1 MNPRISLYALLFL
14 LICAP
19 VVVAQADDEEAKP
32 EMSLWRGGNVDLAFR
47 LGFNSSNTFGSSG
60 YGGLLSPRIR
70 SGAAAATGN
79 PAELASLRTRDF
91 IFDGSLMPV
100 LKRGSFLSNE
110 VSTILDEEVSGTMDE
125 ILDDPEQINFLPG
138 GYRSHTQF
146 RGVSGGVRPAFPSM
160 SMAIPLGSRATLAFA
175 THQPINAE
183 FSMLATGINAQI
195 AQEQG
200 SDDVSI
206 RFDVLMNIS
215 IATRMTLNMNA
226 FTTALGVSVLK
237 DSRFGDLDMGLSL
250 SRYQMTSFR
259 NLEADFTGM
268 VVVSRA
274 DERFFNNPDDPNLD
288 FENGETNALFMRARG
303 NYKDTQ
309 NGYSIGMTY
318 RAPILRWVTLSALY
332 TSMPTFTL
340 TDPNAFGDAYLPV
353 FAIGDDVLGG
363 DLKVQLDTLQ
373 AAKPNLTTRRDINQ
387 LIDDMT
393 VQLPS
398 SMAIGADVALG
409 RHTLTLNYTKY
420 SGELSMM
427 FGENYLGKE
436 SAHGLGFGMDFQM
449 KDRFTPMSLLLIPFR
464 LVYLDFDG
472 FLFQALRGVS
482 GYRDP
487 HYRFGASVML
497 GDGLHDNPDS
507 DMKTTLGM
515 PIPTGL
521 SMTRTYMIGKNVK
534 MGFSTITFPDLLF
547 KYSVSV
553 GF

>member
-1 MNPRISLYALLFL
+1 MNPRIPLSALLLLL
-14 LICAP
+14 LIAP
-19 VVVAQADDEEAKP
+19 VVSAQADDEEAKP
-32 EMSLWRGGNVDLAFR
+32 EMSLWRGGNVDLTFR

-79 PAELASLRTRDF
+79 PAELASLRTREF
-91 IFDGSLMPV
+91 IFDGSLMPA
-100 LKRGSFLSNE
+100 LKRGTFLSNE
-110 VSTILDEEVSGTMDE
+110 VSAILDDEVAGAMDE
-125 ILDDPEQINFLPG
+125 ILDDPEQVNFLAD
-138 GYRSHTQF
+138 GYRSHTTF
-146 RGVSGGVRPAFPSM
+146 RGVSGGIRPAFPSI
-160 SMAIPLGSRATLAFA
+160 SLAVPLGNRATLAFA

-183 FSMLATGINAQI
+183 FGMLATGINTQI

-226 FTTALGVSVLK
+226 FTTALGVRVL
-237 DSRFGDLDMGLSL
+237 DGSRFGDLDVGMSL
-250 SRYQMTSFR
+250 SRYQMSSFR

-288 FENGETNALFMRARG
+288 FENGESNALYMRARG
-303 NYKDTQ
+303 DYKDTG

-318 RAPILRWVTLSALY
+318 RAPIARFITLSALY
-332 TSMPTFTL
+332 TKMPTFTL

-363 DLKVQLDTLQ
+363 DLKVKLDTLQ
-373 AAKPNLTTRRDINQ
+373 AAKPNLTTRRDISS

-398 SMAIGADVALG
+398 SMAIGADVAMG

-420 SGELSMM
+420 SGELSMT
-427 FGENYLGKE
+427 FGDSYLGKK
-436 SAHGLGFGMDFQM
+436 SAHGVGFGMDFQM
-449 KDRFTPMSLLLIPFR
+449 KDRFTPMSILLIPIR
-464 LVYLDFDG
+464 LVYLDVDG

-487 HYRFGASVML
+487 HYRFGATVML
-497 GDGLHDNPDS
+497 GEGLHDNPDS
-507 DMKTTLGM
+507 DMKTTLGL

-521 SMTRTYMIGKNVK
+521 SMTRTYMLAKNVK
-534 MGFSTITFPDLLF
+534 MGFSTITYPDLLF

>member
-1 MNPRISLYALLFL
+1 MNPRIPLTALLL
-14 LICAP
+14 LLLCAP
-19 VVVAQADDEEAKP
+19 ILVAQADDDEAKP
-32 EMSLWRGGNVDLAFR
+32 EMTLWRGGNVDLTFQ
-47 LGFNSSNTFGSSG
+47 LGLNSSNVFSSSG

-70 SGAAAATGN
+70 SGAGAATGN
-79 PAELASLRTRDF
+79 PAELASLRTREF
-91 IFDGSLMPV
+91 IFDGSLMPT

-110 VSTILDEEVSGTMDE
+110 VSSLLDDEVSSSMNTILDDK
-125 ILDDPEQINFLPG
+125 EQINFLDG

-146 RGVSGGVRPAFPSM
+146 RGISGGVRPAFPSI
-160 SMAIPLGSRATLAFA
+160 SMAIPLGSRATVAFA

-183 FSMLATGINAQI
+183 FGMLATGINTQI

-226 FTTALGVSVLK
+226 FTSAIGVSVLK
-237 DSRFGDLDMGLSL
+237 DSPFGNLDVGMSL
-250 SRYQMTSFR
+250 SRYQMSSFR

-274 DERFFNNPDDPNLD
+274 DERFFNNPEDPNLD
-288 FENGETNALFMRARG
+288 FANGETNALFMRARG
-303 NYKDTQ
+303 SYNDTQ
-309 NGYSIGMTY
+309 NGYSIGFTY
-318 RAPILRWVTLSALY
+318 QAPMLPWVTLSALY
-332 TSMPTFTL
+332 TKMPTFNL
-340 TDPNAFGDAYLPV
+340 VDANAYGDAYLPV
-353 FAIGDDVLGG
+353 FVIGDDVLGG
-363 DLKVQLDTLQ
+363 DIKVKLDTLQ

-398 SMAIGADVALG
+398 SMALGADVALG

-420 SGELSMM
+420 SGELSMT
-427 FGENYLGKE
+427 FGENYLGKK
-436 SAHGLGFGMDFQM
+436 SAEGFGIGMDFQM
-449 KDRFTPMSLLLIPFR
+449 KDRFTPMGLLLIPFR

-472 FLFQALRGVS
+472 FLFQALGRVS

-497 GDGLHDNPDS
+497 GEGLHDDPDA
-507 DMKTTLGM
+507 DMKTTLGL

-521 SMTRTYMIGKNVK
+521 SLTRTYNLGQNIK
-534 MGFSTITFPDLLF
+534 MGFSTITYPDLLF

>member
-1 MNPRISLYALLFL
+1 MNPRIALTALLL
-14 LICAP
+14 LLTCASG
-19 VVVAQADDEEAKP
+19 AFSQDEEAKP
-32 EMSLWRGGNVDLAFR
+32 EMSLWRGGNVDLTFR
-47 LGFNSSNTFGSSG
+47 LGLNSSNAFGSSA

-79 PAELASLRTRDF
+79 PAELASLRTREF
-91 IFDGSLMPV
+91 IFDGSMMPV
-100 LKRGSFLSNE
+100 LKRGSFLSTE
-110 VSTILDEEVSGTMDE
+110 ISAILDDEVSGAMDE
-125 ILDDPEQINFLPG
+125 VLDDPDQVNFLAD
-138 GYRSHTQF
+138 GYRSHTKF
-146 RGVSGGVRPAFPSM
+146 RGVSGGLRPAFPSIA
-160 SMAIPLGSRATLAFA
+160 MAVPLGNRTTLAFA

-183 FSMLATGINAQI
+183 FGLLATGINTQI

-226 FTTALGVSVLK
+226 FTTALGVRVLE
-237 DSRFGDLDMGLSL
+237 DSRFGDLDVGMSL
-250 SRYQMTSFR
+250 SRYQMSSFR

-274 DERFFNNPDDPNLD
+274 DERFFNNPDDPNLN
-288 FENGETNALFMRARG
+288 FANGESNALFMRARG
-303 NYKDTQ
+303 DYRDTQ
-309 NGYSIGMTY
+309 NGYSIGLTY
-318 RAPILRWVTLSALY
+318 RAPVVRRVILSALY
-332 TSMPTFTL
+332 TKMPTFTL

-363 DLKVQLDTLQ
+363 DLKVKLDTLQ
-373 AAKPNLTTRRDINQ
+373 AAKPNLTTRRDISQ

-398 SMAIGADVALG
+398 SLALGADVGLG

-420 SGELSMM
+420 SGELSMT
-427 FGENYLGKE
+427 FGDSYLGKK

-449 KDRFTPMSLLLIPFR
+449 KDRFTPMSILLIPVR
-464 LVYLDFDG
+464 LLYLDFDG
-472 FLFQALRGVS
+472 FLFQALGQVTD
-482 GYRDP
+482 YRDP

-497 GDGLHDNPDS
+497 GEGLHDNPDS
-507 DMKTTLGM
+507 DMKTTLGL

-521 SMTRTYMIGKNVK
+521 SLTRTYLLGKNVK
-534 MGFSTITFPDLLF
+534 MGFSTITYPDLLF
-547 KYSVSV
+547 KYSIAL

>member
-1 MNPRISLYALLFL
+1 MKPRILLSALLL
-14 LICAP
+14 LLLGASP
-19 VVVAQADDEEAKP
+19 ASAQDDEAAKP
-32 EMSLWRGGNVDLAFR
+32 EMSLWRGGNVDLTFR
-47 LGFNSSNTFGSSG
+47 LGFNSSNTFGPSG

-79 PAELASLRTRDF
+79 PAELANLRSSEF
-91 IFDGSLMPV
+91 IFDGSLMPT
-100 LKRGSFLSNE
+100 LERGTFLSNE
-110 VSTILDEEVSGTMDE
+110 VSGILDDEVSTSLDE
-125 ILDDPEQINFLPG
+125 ILDDPEQVNFLPG
-138 GYRSHTQF
+138 GYRSHTTF
-146 RGVSGGVRPAFPSM
+146 RGVSGGIRPAFPSV
-160 SMAIPLGSRATLAFA
+160 SLAVPLNRRATLAFS

-183 FSMLATGINAQI
+183 FGMLATGINTQI

-226 FTTALGVSVLK
+226 FTSAMGLRVL
-237 DSRFGDLDMGLSL
+237 DGSPFGDLDLGVSL
-250 SRYQMTSFR
+250 SRYEMSSFR

-288 FENGETNALFMRARG
+288 FENGETNALYMRARG
-303 NYKDTQ
+303 DYKDTG
-309 NGYSIGMTY
+309 NGYSIGLTY
-318 RAPILRWVTLSALY
+318 RAPMLRRVTLSALY
-332 TSMPTFTL
+332 TKMPTFTL
-340 TDPNAFGDAYLPV
+340 TDPNAYGDAYLPV

-363 DLKVQLDTLQ
+363 DLKVKLDTLQ
-373 AAKPNLTTRRDINQ
+373 AAKPNLTTRRDISS

-393 VQLPS
+393 VRLPS
-398 SMAIGADVALG
+398 SMALGADVALG

-420 SGELSMM
+420 SGELSMS
-427 FGENYLGKE
+427 FGDSYLGKK
-436 SAHGLGFGMDFQM
+436 SAHGVGFGMDFQM
-449 KDRFTPMSLLLIPFR
+449 KDRFTPMSILLIPVR
-464 LVYLDFDG
+464 LAYLDFDG

-487 HYRFGASVML
+487 HYRFGATVML
-497 GDGLHDNPDS
+497 GDGLHDDPDS
-507 DMKTTLGM
+507 DMKTLLGA
-515 PIPTGL
+515 PVPTGL
-521 SMTRTYMIGKNVK
+521 SLTRTYMLGKSVK
-534 MGFSTITFPDLLF
+534 MGFSTITYPDLLF

>member
-1 MNPRISLYALLFL
+1 MNPRIPLTALLL
-14 LICAP
+14 LLLSAP

-32 EMSLWRGGNVDLAFR
+32 EMSLWRGGNVDLTFR

-79 PAELASLRTRDF
+79 PAELANLRTSEF

-100 LKRGSFLSNE
+100 LKRGTFLSNE
-110 VSTILDEEVSGTMDE
+110 VSSILDEEVSGAMND
-125 ILDDPEQINFLPG
+125 ILDDPDQVNFLPG

-146 RGVSGGVRPAFPSM
+146 RGVSGGVRPPFPSI
-160 SMAIPLGSRATLAFA
+160 SMAVPLGSRATLAFA

-183 FSMLATGINAQI
+183 FGMLATGINTQI

-226 FTTALGVSVLK
+226 FTTALGVSVLE
-237 DSRFGDLDMGLSL
+237 DSRFGDLDMGVSF
-250 SRYQMTSFR
+250 SRYQMSSFR

-288 FENGETNALFMRARG
+288 FANGESNALYMRARG
-303 NYKDTQ
+303 DYKDTQ
-309 NGYSIGMTY
+309 NGYSIGLTY
-318 RAPILRWVTLSALY
+318 RAPVLRRVTLSALY
-332 TSMPTFTL
+332 TKMPTFTL
-340 TDPNAFGDAYLPV
+340 TDPNAYGDAFLPV

-363 DLKVQLDTLQ
+363 DLKVKLDTLQ
-373 AAKPNLTTRRDINQ
+373 AAKPNLTTRRDVSS

-398 SMAIGADVALG
+398 SMALGMDVGLG
-409 RHTLTLNYTKY
+409 CHTLTLNYTKY
-420 SGELSMM
+420 SGELSLA
-427 FGENYLGKE
+427 FGDNYLGKK
-436 SAHGLGFGMDFQM
+436 SAHGVGFGMDFQM
-449 KDRFTPMSLLLIPFR
+449 KDRFTPMSILLIPVR

-472 FLFQALRGVS
+472 FLFQALRGVTD
-482 GYRDP
+482 YRDP

-507 DMKTTLGM
+507 GMKTTLGM

-521 SMTRTYMIGKNVK
+521 SLTRTYMIAKNVK
-534 MGFSTITFPDLLF
+534 MGFSTITYPDLLF